1 MSKQYSVFVSYADE
15 DDAWVEGY
23 LLNALEEAGL
33 TCHSEAMF
41 RLGVPRLIEFE
52 SAVKN
57 SERTLLVIS
66 PAYLADNFAEFANLL
81 SQYYGFDTNL
91 WPVVG
96 IILHPVQELPM
107 RLKILECLDA
117 TDATKQQKVI
127 QRICEDFQKPV
138 PTLATIPDCPYP
150 GMVPFKPEDCD
161 RFFGRQQEINDL
173 IQYLRLYPFLAVIGA
188 SGSGKSSLVFAGLI
202 PQLQKTH
209 LLGKEP
215 WQIYSMRPGTTP
227 ITTLT
232 ATLGCD
238 PTSHEAITT
247 KFHPSQKS
255 LLVIDQFE
263 EVFTLS
269 PQEAIPFQQILLN
282 LYKEP
287 NVYVVITVRADFYPQ
302 LMESPTFW
310 REIKAHRHEVLPL
323 DQTGL
328 QEAILKPAEKAGV
341 FIEAAL
347 LERLIITAANEP
359 GVLPLLQETLVLLW
373 QKIERRYLPLRAYEA
388 LVLSYH
394 NTSSNTNNKLTGIQV
409 AIAQRADAAIADL
422 SDEQQI
428 IARRVF
434 LRLIQFGEG
443 RADTRRQES
452 VEALKARGDDD
463 QIFEETLRYLA
474 DRRLLTLSGKEDKT
488 RKVDIAHEILISSW
502 PQLQDWIIQRRDAEQ
517 TRRRLIAKVEEWVR
531 LGKGEG
537 GLLDEFELVE
547 AQRWL
552 ESSDAIELGSDEQ
565 LVTLVELS
573 KTSLEAEKQQ
583 KLEAQKREL
592 ALIRERLEQE
602 KIANN
607 NKHKALKAEKSKN
620 RTLIVSLF
628 LMAGLTTFSAYQALQ
643 ARLQTIK
650 ALSESS
656 QALFADNQDLDALME
671 GIKAGEMVK
680 AISFLAPSSLKIKVL
695 TELNQVLYNIR
706 ETNRLE
712 DHTDAVISVSFSPD
726 SQTIASSSRDKTIKI
741 WTVDGQLI
749 KSLPGHEAEI
759 YRVIFS
765 PDGQTLASASADK
778 TIKLWSKEG
787 NLLRTIPAHDL
798 EVYDVSF
805 HPTLPI
811 IASASADKKIK
822 LWDIKTGKFL
832 NQISG
837 HKDEIISVTF
847 SPDGDTIASASADKT
862 IKLWNA
868 KNRKLI
874 KTLNGHQ
881 DKVLEASFSP
891 DGEMIASASA
901 DKTIKLWRTKDG
913 TLMKTLTGHQDK
925 VLEVDFSPDGKMVT
939 SASADNTIKLWKVE
953 TGELLQTLEGHKAPV
968 VGVRFSPD
976 GQTLASASTDQT
988 IRLWRW
994 EGIHPQLLKHDAPV
1008 MGVSFS
1014 PDGQIIASASQDT
1027 TIKLWKP
1034 NGNLLHIL
1042 KGHTKPVIKVRFS
1055 PDGKIIASA
1064 SSDKTVKL
1072 WNQKGS
1078 LLKTLKGHDGKVVS
1092 VSINSQDKII
1102 ASASEDGTIKLWK
1115 PDGTLIK
1122 TLNVENPVWDVT
1134 FSPDGNTLVSG
1145 SKNGNIQFWTLDGS
1159 LIKTINAHEGSVTKV
1174 MFSPNGQILAS
1185 ASMDGMIKLWKP
1197 DGEAIPLT
1205 NVLRHNMSILDINFT
1220 PDGQTLASASFDRT
1234 IKLWDLWGNLLQTIP
1249 ENNYLYGVSL
1259 SPDSQT
1265 LASASQ
1271 DNLVVLRNLNLEQ
1284 LLSQSCTWSK
1294 GYIVSHYQ
1302 KEANQL
1308 NLCNNL
1314 IKNGDFSHE
1323 KIDQ

>member
-57 SERTLLVIS
+57 SERTLLIIS
-66 PAYLADNFAEFANLL
+66 PAYLADNFTEFANLL
-81 SQYYGFDTNL
+81 SQTYGFDTYL

-96 IILHPVQELPM
+96 IILHPVEELPL

-913 TLMKTLTGHQDK
+913 TLMKTLTG
-925 VLEVDFSPDGKMVT
+925 
-939 SASADNTIKLWKVE
+939 
-953 TGELLQTLEGHKAPV
+953 
-968 VGVRFSPD
+968 
-976 GQTLASASTDQT
+976 
-988 IRLWRW
+988 
-994 EGIHPQLLKHDAPV
+994 
-1008 MGVSFS
+1008 
-1014 PDGQIIASASQDT
+1014 
-1027 TIKLWKP
+1027 
-1034 NGNLLHIL
+1034 
-1042 KGHTKPVIKVRFS
+1042 
-1055 PDGKIIASA
+1055 
-1064 SSDKTVKL
+1064 
-1072 WNQKGS
+1072 
-1078 LLKTLKGHDGKVVS
+1078 
-1092 VSINSQDKII
+1092 
-1102 ASASEDGTIKLWK
+1102 
-1115 PDGTLIK
+1115 
-1122 TLNVENPVWDVT
+1122 
-1134 FSPDGNTLVSG
+1134 
-1145 SKNGNIQFWTLDGS
+1145 
-1159 LIKTINAHEGSVTKV
+1159 
-1174 MFSPNGQILAS
+1174 
-1185 ASMDGMIKLWKP
+1185 
-1197 DGEAIPLT
+1197 
-1205 NVLRHNMSILDINFT
+1205 
-1220 PDGQTLASASFDRT
+1220 
-1234 IKLWDLWGNLLQTIP
+1234 
-1249 ENNYLYGVSL
+1249 
-1259 SPDSQT
+1259 
-1265 LASASQ
+1265 
-1271 DNLVVLRNLNLEQ
+1271 
-1284 LLSQSCTWSK
+1284 
-1294 GYIVSHYQ
+1294 
-1302 KEANQL
+1302 
-1308 NLCNNL
+1308 
-1314 IKNGDFSHE
+1314 
-1323 KIDQ
+1323 